1 MSEPQHSAAGAPR
14 KSTSNIAILVL
25 GLWLGVLVGALIL
38 LVLAVN
44 GVISVGFL
52 AGGAADGTETVGK
65 VNQPAGEFELQALDG
80 GTVRLSDLRGKVVV
94 VNFWATWCGP
104 CIREMPMFQEYQDR
118 YPNIVVLGVDEEET
132 PEKVSQ
138 FIEQMGITYTIA
150 LDQRAEMGRAMRVSF
165 LPTTIFID
173 EKGEI
178 RFRHYGIMSEEQ
190 LVYYLSTL
198 GAISE

>member
-1 MSEPQHSAAGAPR
+1 LEKTNASSKGLVMVVVGLWAGVILGA
-14 KSTSNIAILVL
+14 IIIGILVFT
-25 GLWLGVLVGALIL
+25 
-38 LVLAVN
+38 
-44 GVISVGFL
+44 GVIPLLGNSTAQDSGEAPL
-52 AGGAADGTETVGK
+52 AALEPGTMIPDIEMASLK
-65 VNQPAGEFELQALDG
+65 GEPM
-80 GTVRLSDLRGKVVV
+80 RPSDYRGKVVLM
-94 VNFWATWCGP
+94 NFWATWCGP

-118 YPNIVVLGVDEEET
+118 YPNLVVLGVDEEET

-150 LDQRAEMGRAMRVSF
+150 LDQHAEMGRAMRVSF
-165 LPTTIFID
+165 LPTTIFVD

-198 GAISE
+198 GVISE

>member
-1 MSEPQHSAAGAPR
+1 LEKTNASSKGLVTVVVGLWAGVVLGAVV
-14 KSTSNIAILVL
+14 IGILVFT
-25 GLWLGVLVGALIL
+25 
-38 LVLAVN
+38 
-44 GVISVGFL
+44 GVIPLLGN
-52 AGGAADGTETVGK
+52 GAAQDNGEAPLAALESGTMIPDV
-65 VNQPAGEFELQALDG
+65 ELMSLEGDPI
-80 GTVRLSDLRGKVVV
+80 RPSDYRGKIVLM
-94 VNFWATWCGP
+94 NFWATWCGP

-132 PEKVSQ
+132 REKVSQ

-150 LDQRAEMGRAMRVSF
+150 LDQRAEMGRALRVTF

>member
-1 MSEPQHSAAGAPR
+1 MVVGLWAGVILGAVV
-14 KSTSNIAILVL
+14 IGILVFT
-25 GLWLGVLVGALIL
+25 
-38 LVLAVN
+38 
-44 GVISVGFL
+44 GVIPLLGN
-52 AGGAADGTETVGK
+52 GAAQDNGEAPLAALESGTMIPDV
-65 VNQPAGEFELQALDG
+65 ELMSLEGDPI
-80 GTVRLSDLRGKVVV
+80 RPSDYRGKIVLM
-94 VNFWATWCGP
+94 NFWATWCGP

-132 PEKVSQ
+132 REKVSQ

-150 LDQRAEMGRAMRVSF
+150 LDQRAEMGRALRVTF

>member
-1 MSEPQHSAAGAPR
+1 MEKTNASSKGLVMVVVGLWAGVILGA
-14 KSTSNIAILVL
+14 IIIGILVFT
-25 GLWLGVLVGALIL
+25 
-38 LVLAVN
+38 
-44 GVISVGFL
+44 GVIPLLGNSTAQDSGEAPL
-52 AGGAADGTETVGK
+52 AALESGTTIPDIEMVSLK
-65 VNQPAGEFELQALDG
+65 GEPM
-80 GTVRLSDLRGKVVV
+80 RPSDYRGKVVLM
-94 VNFWATWCGP
+94 NFWATWCGP

-118 YPNIVVLGVDEEET
+118 YPNLVVLGVDEEET

-165 LPTTIFID
+165 LPTTIFVD

-198 GAISE
+198 GVISE